1 MAKNIKKIEI
11 CSEIANFNVNSI
23 KWDHCGH
30 GGPISAPKCFRRP
43 GEDRG
48 KTGGRPGDGRGGHG
62 GHFRSKFQP
71 MFACQSAFIFFATSI
86 VFVMYF

>member
-1 MAKNIKKIEI
+1 MFRNCKPQCKFKQMGPLWAWWADISSKMPPK
-11 CSEIANFNVNSI
+11 A
-23 KWDHCGH
+23 
-30 GGPISAPKCFRRP
+30 GGRP

-48 KTGGRPGDGRGGHG
+48 ETGGRRGGHG

>member
-1 MAKNIKKIEI
+1 MFRNCKPQCK
-11 CSEIANFNVNSI
+11 FNQMGPLWAWWADISS
-23 KWDHCGH
+23 KMLPKA
-30 GGPISAPKCFRRP
+30 GGRP

-48 KTGGRPGDGRGGHG
+48 KTGARPGDGRGGHG
-62 GHFRSKFQP
+62 GHFRSKLQP